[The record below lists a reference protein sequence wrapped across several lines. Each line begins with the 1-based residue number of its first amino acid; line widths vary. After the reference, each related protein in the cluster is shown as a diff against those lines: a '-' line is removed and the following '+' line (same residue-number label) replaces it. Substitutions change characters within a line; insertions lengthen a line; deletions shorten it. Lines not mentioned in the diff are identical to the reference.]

1 MNKLFSRLVVL
12 FTLLLN
18 ISAVS
23 VYSQTLSSKEWK
35 AIQKSGDYIIGMG
48 MSESMDHARQVAMGD
63 LVGKISTDVET
74 RFDFVLTN
82 KDGKKSKGQMEKIIK
97 TYSSTRLDNV
107 KEYVAKDH
115 GKYVIYRYISNSDLE
130 KMFQRRINM
139 AKKWAKD
146 AIDREKEGKIGDALQ
161 DFYWSLALLRSC
173 PDGDL
178 ETITKD
184 YEEQNMM
191 IDVRERVNNILENVK
206 VKAVSLEKEGHSQRL
221 YLSVL
226 YKDKPVTNFNYK
238 YTDGKISSELFSAK
252 DGVGE
257 LLVPSNA
264 KLKKLK
270 IKAEYEFRDEA
281 NIQPELRSV
290 IESLDPVPFRAAM
303 LDVDASQC
311 VNSDSREYAMVVYEG
326 ESIQKPSPALKGFAT
341 TGQSIHVYS
350 STMDTI
356 EKGIAN
362 RDYSGLEQYF
372 TSEGW
377 DMFSKLIKYGDA
389 KLLRSPEVQFT
400 PNGKG
405 MVCRSFPMSFTFG
418 GNKRTFVEN
427 VVFYLDENGKVCEVA
442 FGLEK
447 TAVDDIMQRGPWSEE
462 ARMVMVHFLDTYK
475 TAYALKRLD
484 YIRSIFSDD
493 ALIITGSIVKS
504 IGRREFP
511 VRTEY
516 VKYTRQTKEQYIRN
530 LERCF
535 MSNEYINIHFADNK
549 IRRSGTYTNMYGI
562 QINQTYYSS
571 TYGDTGYLFLLID
584 FSKPGEPLIHVRAWQ
599 PDNNPNVRDGRLK
612 ITDFTGE

>member
-63 LVGKISTDVET
+63 LVGKISTKVET
-74 RFDFVLTN
+74 RFDFLLTN
-82 KDGKKSKGQMEKIIK
+82 KDGKMSEGQMEKIIK

-107 KEYVAKDH
+107 SEYVAKDH
-115 GKYVIYRYISNSDLE
+115 GKFVIYRYISNSDLA
-130 KMFQRRINM
+130 KMFKRRVNM

-178 ETITKD
+178 ETINSE

-191 IDVRERVNNILENVK
+191 IDVSHRMKSILENVK
-206 VKAVSLEKEGHSQRL
+206 VKALTLEKEGHSQRL
-221 YLSVL
+221 TLSFL
-226 YKDKPVTNFNYK
+226 YKDKPVINFNYK
-238 YTDGKISSELFSAK
+238 YTDGKISSEIFSAK
-252 DGVGE
+252 DGEGE
-257 LLVPSNA
+257 LLVPSNL
-264 KLKKLK
+264 KLRKLR
-270 IKAEYEFRDEA
+270 IKAEYDFRDEA

-303 LDVDASQC
+303 LDVDASKC
-311 VNSDSREYAMVVYEG
+311 INSDSREYTMVVSEG
-326 ESIQKPSPALKGFAT
+326 EAIPKPSPGRKGFAMPL
-341 TGQSIHVYS
+341 HVYS
-350 STMDTI
+350 STMDII

-405 MVCRSFPMSFTFG
+405 MVCRGFPMSFTFG

-462 ARMVMVHFLDTYK
+462 ARMVMVHFLETYK

-511 VRTEY
+511 VKTEH
-516 VKYTRQTKEQYIRN
+516 VKYTRQTKEQYMKS

-549 IRRSGTYTNMYGI
+549 IRRSSTNTNIYGI
-562 QINQTYYSS
+562 QISQQYYSS
-571 TYGDTGYLFLLID
+571 SYGDTGYLFLLID
-584 FSKPGEPLIHVRAWQ
+584 FSKSGEPLIHIRAWQ
-599 PDNNPNVRDGRLK
+599 PDDNPNVRDGRLD
-612 ITDFTGE
+612 ITDIML